1 MNDKILNRVQKSSR
15 YLGAELGSRPKDP
28 RTVDLSLALAFPD
41 VYEVGMSHIGFA
53 ILYSLLNDHD
63 WIAAERVYAPWPDL
77 EAELRTAGEPLRAL
91 ESQRPLGDFDLIGF
105 TLQYELSYS
114 NLLNMLDLAGIPR
127 RREQRDASHPLIMVG
142 GPCAFNPEPLADF
155 YDFAVIGDGEE
166 AVVEVC
172 EQVRQGRQEGWNRET
187 LLRRLADIEGVY
199 VPSLYRVSYHEDG
212 RIAALSPAPGVP
224 QRVRRRFLANL
235 EDAPYPTAPIVPFM
249 NTVHNRVAVEVARGC
264 TRGCRFCQ
272 AGYIYRPV
280 RERSPQRIADIVDE
294 SLRHS
299 GYSEVSLLSLST
311 GDYSRLEPLLKGLM
325 GCHEAGQVAI
335 SLPSLRVGS
344 LSAEMMEE
352 IKKVRKTG
360 FTLAPEAGSE
370 RLREVINKGIS
381 EADLLAATEAAYA
394 LGWRVIKLYFMIG
407 LPTETDEDRRGIIEL
422 AARVKRTGR
431 GTEGGA
437 DANVSVSTFVPKPH
451 TPFQWEAQI
460 GVEETLARQ
469 NQLRDGLKKRKLR
482 LKYHEARMSLLE
494 GVFARGD
501 RRLGRLLEAAV
512 DAGCRFDGW
521 GEHFDFSRWQQAF
534 AATGIDPHWYL
545 RQRDEEEILP
555 WDHIDCG
562 IPKSFFLAERRRSIQ
577 GDYTADCRHGDCHGC
592 GLCDF
597 DSLRVRLSERD
608 ELTPPRLPAAPSPV
622 ADGRFKIRLRLR
634 KEGRARFVSHLEFMT
649 AFHRAVRRAQLPI
662 RYSEGFHPTPKIS
675 LPDALPTGFCSD
687 AEIIDLE
694 LFRPLPADRIA
705 AELNHQLPPGFE
717 ILAAAAV
724 AWKTPSPSASIES
737 SRYRV
742 GLPADAP
749 ADLAGRCAD
758 FLAADE
764 VIGRRQKKGGTI
776 EVDLRP
782 PVLELAL
789 REQALWITLRKGSP
803 LPVAAHLLGLT
814 PEAARDL
821 EIRKVEVRMRDGLDC
836 FANA

>member
-1 MNDKILNRVQKSSR
+1 MPKDKILNRIQKPSR

-28 RTVDLSLALAFPD
+28 AKVDISLALAFPD

-53 ILYSLLNDHD
+53 ILYDLLNGLD
-63 WIAAERVYAPWPDL
+63 WVAAERVYAPWPDL
-77 EAELRTAGEPLRAL
+77 EQELRGAEEPLRVL
-91 ESQRPLGDFDLIGF
+91 ESQRPLADFDIIGF
-105 TLQYELSYS
+105 TLQYELSYT

-127 RREQRDASHPLIMVG
+127 RRENRDGHHPLIMVG

-155 YDFAVIGDGEE
+155 YDIAVIGDGEE
-166 AVVEVC
+166 AVVEVA
-172 EQVRQGRQEGWNRET
+172 ETVRRGARGNWSRED
-187 LLRRLADIEGVY
+187 LLRRLAGIEGVY
-199 VPSLYRVSYHEDG
+199 VPSLYEIRYREDG
-212 RIAALSPAPGVP
+212 RLAGISPLPGAKP
-224 QRVRRRFLANL
+224 KVRRRFLKDL
-235 EDAPYPTAPIVPFM
+235 ENAPYPTAPIIPFM

-280 RERSPQRIADIVDE
+280 RERSPQRIAEIVDE

-299 GYSEVSLLSLST
+299 GFSEVSLLSLST

-325 GCHEAGQVAI
+325 GCHESSQVAI

-344 LSAEMMEE
+344 LSPEMMEE
-352 IKKVRKTG
+352 IRRVRKTG
-360 FTLAPEAGSE
+360 FTLAPEAGTE

-381 EADLLAATEAAYA
+381 EADLLAATEAAYG

-407 LPTETDEDRRGIIEL
+407 LPTETEEDRQGIVEL
-422 AARVKRTGR
+422 AARVKRSGR

-451 TPFQWEAQI
+451 TPFQWEPQI
-460 GVEETLARQ
+460 GIEETVARQ
-469 NQLRDGLKKRKLR
+469 HRLRDGLKKHKLR

-521 GEHFDFSRWQQAF
+521 GEHFDFSRWQTAF
-534 AATGIDPHWYL
+534 EQVGLDPEWYL
-545 RQRDEEEILP
+545 RERDEDEILP

-562 IPKSFFLAERRRSIQ
+562 IPKSFFLAERRRSLT
-577 GDYTADCRHGDCHGC
+577 GDYTADCRHGSCHGC

-608 ELTPPRLPAAPSPV
+608 DMPLPAAPVAPAPV
-622 ADGRFKIRLRLR
+622 ADGRFKMRLTLR

-675 LPDALPTGFCSD
+675 LPDALPTGFASD
-687 AEIIDLE
+687 AELIDLE
-694 LFRPLPADRIA
+694 LLRPLA
-705 AELNHQLPPGFE
+705 AEQVLEALNRELPPGFE

-724 AWKTPSPSASIES
+724 GWKTPSPSASIES
-737 SRYRV
+737 ALYRID
-742 GLPADAP
+742 LPNRCPD
-749 ADLAGRCAD
+749 DLAERCRA
-758 FLAADE
+758 FLAAEE
-764 VIGRRQKKGGTI
+764 VIGERQKKRGT
-776 EVDLRP
+776 VQVNLRP
-782 PVLELAL
+782 AVLAL
-789 REQALWITLRKGSP
+789 HTGDGILEIRMRKGSP
-803 LPVAAHLLGLT
+803 LPVAARLLDIDIDH
-814 PEAARDL
+814 ARDL
-821 EIRKVEVRMRDGLDC
+821 KVRKTEVRLFGESG
-836 FANA
+836 